1 MINLI
6 AFHIPGSHIPIS
18 NRLLGA
24 MMAKFQF
31 LPAETK
37 FYEWFEKATGN
48 LLEAATALRDMFDHY
63 ENVEAKVGH
72 ITELEHSGDF
82 IVHEVMHLLMH
93 TLIIPLDSEDIERL
107 ISALDDALDKI
118 EATAVRMVI
127 FQIEAP
133 TERARQMAQLI
144 RSGAQ
149 ELHRAMPNLREK
161 KTFRLVTEHIKEIN
175 TIENNSD
182 RMLREALVDIVN
194 HKEDLFNLI
203 RWKEIYEMLE
213 EATDRME
220 DVADILQR
228 VVIKNG

>member
-1 MINLI
+1 
-6 AFHIPGSHIPIS
+6 
-18 NRLLGA
+18 
-24 MMAKFQF
+24 MAKFQF

-37 FYEWFEKATGN
+37 FYDWFEKATAN
-48 LLEAATALRDMFDHY
+48 LLEGATALQDMFDHY
-63 ENVEAKVGH
+63 ENVEAKVAY
-72 ITELEHSGDF
+72 ITELEHRGDV

-93 TLIIPLDSEDIERL
+93 TLIVPLDSEDIERL
-107 ISALDDALDKI
+107 ISALDDAIDKI

-127 FQIEAP
+127 FQVEKP
-133 TERARQMAQLI
+133 TERARQLAHLI

-149 ELHRAMPNLREK
+149 ELHQAMPNLREK

-175 TIENNSD
+175 TIENNGD
-182 RMLREALVDIVN
+182 RILREALVDIVN
-194 HKEDLFNLI
+194 HKEDIFNLI

-220 DVADILQR
+220 DIADVLQR

>member
-1 MINLI
+1 
-6 AFHIPGSHIPIS
+6 
-18 NRLLGA
+18 
-24 MMAKFQF
+24 MAKFQF

-37 FYEWFEKATGN
+37 FYEWFEKATAN
-48 LLEAATALRDMFDHY
+48 LLEGAEALADLLDNY
-63 ENVEAKVGH
+63 EQVEHKVAH
-72 ITELEHSGDF
+72 ITELEHRGDS

-107 ISALDDALDKI
+107 ISALDDVIDKI

-127 FQIEAP
+127 FRIEAP
-133 TERARQMAQLI
+133 TERARQLGHLI
-144 RSGAQ
+144 RSAANEIHQ
-149 ELHRAMPNLREK
+149 AMPNLREK
-161 KTFRLVTEHIKEIN
+161 KNFRLVTEHIREIN

-182 RMLREALVDIVN
+182 QILRDALVDIVN
-194 HKEDLFNLI
+194 HRDDLFNLI

-220 DVADILQR
+220 DVADVLQR

>member
-1 MINLI
+1 
-6 AFHIPGSHIPIS
+6 
-18 NRLLGA
+18 
-24 MMAKFQF
+24 MAKFQF

-37 FYEWFEKATGN
+37 FYEWFEKATAN
-48 LLEAATALRDMFDHY
+48 LLEGAEALEDLLDNY
-63 ENVEAKVGH
+63 EQVEHKVAH
-72 ITELEHSGDF
+72 ITELEHRGDS

-107 ISALDDALDKI
+107 ISALDDVIDKI

-127 FQIEAP
+127 FRIEAP
-133 TERARQMAQLI
+133 TERARQLGHLI
-144 RSGAQ
+144 RSAANEIHQ
-149 ELHRAMPNLREK
+149 AMPNLREK
-161 KTFRLVTEHIKEIN
+161 KNFRLVTEHIREIN

-182 RMLREALVDIVN
+182 QILRDALVDIVN
-194 HKEDLFNLI
+194 HRDDLFNLI

-220 DVADILQR
+220 DVADVLQR

>member
-1 MINLI
+1 
-6 AFHIPGSHIPIS
+6 
-18 NRLLGA
+18 
-24 MMAKFQF
+24 MAKFQF

-37 FYEWFEKATGN
+37 FYEWFEKATAN
-48 LLEAATALRDMFDHY
+48 LLEGAEALADLLDNY
-63 ENVEAKVGH
+63 EQVEHKVAH
-72 ITELEHSGDF
+72 ITELEHRGDS

-107 ISALDDALDKI
+107 ISALDDVIDKI

-127 FQIEAP
+127 FRIEAP
-133 TERARQMAQLI
+133 TERARQLGHLI
-144 RSGAQ
+144 RSAAS
-149 ELHRAMPNLREK
+149 ELHQAMPNLREK
-161 KTFRLVTEHIKEIN
+161 KNFRRVTEHIKEIN

-182 RMLREALVDIVN
+182 QILRDALVDIVN
-194 HKEDLFNLI
+194 HREDLFNLI

-220 DVADILQR
+220 DVADVLQR

>member
-1 MINLI
+1 
-6 AFHIPGSHIPIS
+6 
-18 NRLLGA
+18 
-24 MMAKFQF
+24 MARFQF

-37 FYEWFEKATGN
+37 FYEWFEKATAN
-48 LLEAATALRDMFDHY
+48 LLEGAEALADLLDNY
-63 ENVEAKVGH
+63 EHVERKVAH
-72 ITELEHSGDF
+72 ITELEHRGDT

-107 ISALDDALDKI
+107 ISALDDVIDKI

-127 FQIEAP
+127 FRIEAP
-133 TERARQMAQLI
+133 TERARQLGHLI
-144 RSGAQ
+144 RSAASEIHQ
-149 ELHRAMPNLREK
+149 AMPNLREK
-161 KTFRLVTEHIKEIN
+161 KNFRLVTEHIKEIN

-182 RMLREALVDIVN
+182 QILRDALVDIVN
-194 HKEDLFNLI
+194 HREDLFNLI

-220 DVADILQR
+220 DVADVLQR

>member
-1 MINLI
+1 MV
-6 AFHIPGSHIPIS
+6 
-18 NRLLGA
+18 
-24 MMAKFQF
+24 KFQF

-48 LLEAATALRDMFDHY
+48 VLDAATALQDLLDHY
-63 ENVEAKVGH
+63 ENVEAKVAY
-72 ITELEHSGDF
+72 ITELEHRGDV

-93 TLIIPLDSEDIERL
+93 TLIVPLDSEDIERL
-107 ISALDDALDKI
+107 ISALDDAVDKI

-127 FQIEAP
+127 FRIEEP
-133 TERARQMAQLI
+133 TARARQLAQLI

-149 ELHRAMPNLREK
+149 ELHQAMPLLREK
-161 KTFRLVTEHIKEIN
+161 KNFRLVNEHIKEIN
-175 TIENNSD
+175 TIENNGD
-182 RMLREALVDIVN
+182 RVLREALVDIVD
-194 HKEDLFNLI
+194 HKDDMFNLI

-220 DVADILQR
+220 DIADVLQR